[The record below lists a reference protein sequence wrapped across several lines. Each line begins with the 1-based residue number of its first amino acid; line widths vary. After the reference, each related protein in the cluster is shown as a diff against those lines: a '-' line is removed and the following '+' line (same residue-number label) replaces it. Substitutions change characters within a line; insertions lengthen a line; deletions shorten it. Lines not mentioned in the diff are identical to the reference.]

1 MALTSWRRWHRDTS
15 SHKAGRGLGPMRN
28 TAAEDV
34 TPQPGAGQP
43 SLTNSG
49 FPQTQ
54 AVALTSL
61 LGSSCPGRA
70 TSLHCSLL
78 AWLSE
83 WGCWEYEM
91 TLYPGGAEHSAGLWS
106 WPHKWKHYS
115 NNKFGVGEDG
125 GGSLRQE
132 NSKKVRDVKVN
143 VAGIEDRGASP
154 AA

>member
-1 MALTSWRRWHRDTS
+1 MSKSVTHVRAQVHKAPAWPGLRYSRLIQTQICFMALTSWRRWHRDTS

-34 TPQPGAGQP
+34 APQPGAGQP

-83 WGCWEYEM
+83 WGC
-91 TLYPGGAEHSAGLWS
+91 
-106 WPHKWKHYS
+106 
-115 NNKFGVGEDG
+115 
-125 GGSLRQE
+125 
-132 NSKKVRDVKVN
+132 
-143 VAGIEDRGASP
+143 
-154 AA
+154 